1 MKRLMLLKTK
11 LFYESRLSRLVMVA
25 LLTLIGSTYLWGGS
39 TSKNYYA
46 TAEVAVTPTGAGT
59 VYLALTSGG
68 ASQGTKK
75 QQSSSAKNA
84 PTYDWY
90 MYATPTNDNYKFLGW
105 STSDAGTTTNF
116 EKGTTQN
123 GQKLSIQGQTS
134 DFTTTVYAHFAKK
147 FFFKSLV
154 KVDDACAGMGSVSA
168 SYNSG
173 DAASWASSSSPT
185 TNAFANTSGATS
197 LSKTLYVKAQA
208 AEGHTFLGWYIDGAA
223 AAASTELEYNFSY
236 ASSALSATDA
246 VAKNVVA
253 KFKVTGE
260 KSKTAIGLNLAG
272 TGYDGESEIN
282 VDVDNTFTIEMENA
296 PSPSGFTITQISTV
310 DDGETNP
317 VLIYTDGTP
326 KTLKANRAGKAT
338 FCITQAA
345 TDDVTG
351 KDVTFT
357 INVQKRTPQW
367 EYVAGTMYE
376 NTNVSNPIQ
385 ITDGR
390 AEWTFTSSN
399 TAVIPNSS
407 NTAASF
413 KVKYLNNH
421 QTQVIPCTFQQEANY
436 KYNAVNSVVNVTV
449 KQKLNHLP
457 ITGLNAENIDALK
470 NSMENGY
477 NSADNKSYA
486 LKPTATTFFG
496 QTTYGSASVTV
507 HFEGV
512 PDKLSCSLKGD
523 LNNGTLNQTN
533 WRIQESTNGSSWS
546 DVVSAQLPPSSPWVL
561 SDKQL
566 KPTTRY
572 LKFTYSGSANAGTVN
587 NLEISELHFSSSPN
601 FVICPIGSTT
611 PQQINI
617 TCANVTAISHSFPG
631 TDGEKFNV
639 TTTNLEPAGYD
650 SYVQGTANIT
660 TTATE
665 PMNTQWTIDL
675 TQVGGAAEQS
685 VVDVYACARPSDLP
699 LDIYTRANDY
709 YYFYHASSKAS
720 YDKSNK
726 KINFEAASSSSTARS
741 VEFYFAG
748 IPGDLSFTP
757 QATSYEG
764 AYWNI
769 YEKAN
774 AGDSY
779 TLVRTSYLVAT
790 STSISVPLKST
801 SHYAKIEFAGTENSG
816 SITKLKITKGAYI
829 RSNHN
834 LVSFASSGAASTTC
848 TLTTA
853 NVNNLSVSMQN
864 GTNYSAS
871 LNGNTLTINRTGLDA
886 SALYDM
892 VVISGT
898 SAINNATITKY
909 IPVNTVPSMIT
920 AANAGNTGVKTGTR
934 NNAASEWASTSYTIT
949 DINVSGAFADGKAF
963 CDKMYIFD
971 KSYNETN
978 PASSDI
984 AVSLNNLSLTSCHIY
999 TRSDDNY
1006 VYSKTIENACAATK
1020 DGEFNQTSSG
1030 SLKLYFTGFCPML
1043 SVGYTTG
1050 TESALYIKGNGGNS
1064 ADIYLDNCFITPR
1077 RKTVE
1082 GYGEPAI
1089 WNTEEFPEGSAAALC
1104 FQNANNSGRFTGNI
1118 HLRGRNMLYGGDGMR
1133 YNYSGS
1139 TATQQ
1144 SAPIMVLVNT
1154 TSSQATINIDD
1165 IWPISSS
1172 EGTERTNGA
1181 LMLNKGSDN
1190 RPSIDLGNS
1199 NTVLNFNG
1207 GQVTLKNAYPGSS
1220 NYTTTMA
1227 ISHRYYSK
1235 TVSLITITLYGM
1247 GDDHVGGTVNFNDG
1261 TISGIAPNGFKNGN
1275 GTYDSYYRNAD
1286 GDLDGTALRCPQNTY
1301 INGGTF
1307 NCNISACSDVQSQ
1320 GGSPTNSKG
1329 DQVCMLDLRASGG
1342 VDEKGFAIFD
1352 FPYGQVS
1359 KTDHTTTL
1367 AQYYANKSTDY
1378 GHASLTPKADPEDE
1392 DKLKVHLFLP
1402 CDYTERSADMDYT
1415 VDIWKYAFPSMTMS
1429 GSNAS
1434 TAASVLGLPSTD
1446 MGGPT
1451 TINTVEN
1458 YTKNVLWGRLD
1469 EYMREASNEYEINDE
1484 YGGQPISGI
1493 KVTIGE
1499 EDYSY
1504 VTNANEYTI
1513 RDGQYLLIAVKADR
1527 YLSICPPFDVKNVYV
1542 VEAYPENL
1550 IADIATDAGGQ
1561 MGALGQQAYA
1571 NIDYCYQLAKAAVFS
1586 HQGFSQVNSNFKAW
1600 GYKKDKEQNDYTGTQ
1615 SAYNWRGVKKIY
1627 PFISSTDTNK
1637 DFYLYE
1643 NQEEWTDN
1651 NGYFT
1656 CNWGYADNSDGIW
1669 MEKGK
1674 NYILQFPAKTANEY
1688 WDYWT
1693 GKMIIFEGL
1702 GEETIQGSNA
1712 HATIKASAT
1721 PSGDG
1726 KAVMLGNTTLAEMT
1740 VQNENLFYYDEESG
1754 MFLSE
1759 PEASVKIQPAQGF
1772 LYARPLV
1779 DPEAP
1784 VDLFGIEA
1792 YTGKSWYFLTYDENE
1807 ISVELS
1813 GETKTY
1819 KGLDSNDDGTENN
1832 RYIYRN
1838 DAWVEMTDT
1847 DGDHAWDASN
1857 DNTYIYYADAWVI
1870 VTKTNG
1876 VYTDGSG
1883 NKYYY
1888 DETNAEWVRMTV
1900 NCGVYTYDTYT
1911 FLLINEELIA
1921 VTPNANDAAYL
1932 VNGSDPAAYY
1942 LDVDG
1947 SCAWIAVSVNSDMAY
1962 YDAMM
1967 NFYVYFGDEWVSVE
1981 RIMDNP
1987 NWNHTYI
1994 DALSNYYISNDGNW
2008 LKITGPDENHLW
2020 HGSDLLT
2027 YIYYGNPADWV
2038 AVTHHEGDVYTD
2050 NTNFYQYNT
2059 TSNKWEVVVAD
2070 LTVDESESYTVSGNQ
2085 VLDNLTIKAGGE
2097 VIIPGDKTL
2106 EVNNLII
2113 NATPDAN
2120 QSGIVTGVTNLVV
2133 DGNAYLDITMNSS
2146 EEMDASIYYSFAV
2159 PFAVNRANGVQRK
2172 NKNTGEWE
2180 TATFGANYLAY
2191 EYDEYE
2197 RAMNG
2202 PSNACWKRV
2211 TSEQYVPGK
2220 FYLCEFDNNNY
2231 NVYRFKASDKNQLN
2245 PMTDIVVNRSNTDA
2259 VNAGWNGIAGKGI
2272 SYTTLTGAF
2281 GYMYA
2286 LNSAENA
2293 FNIQLANDAPLA
2305 VGRAIFIQ
2313 ATEAGTVV
2321 VNHTSPSAAPARL
2334 RQRTNPVHCV
2344 RITESGKQKYDDQ
2357 LFVSASEEA
2366 LPEYVAGK
2374 DVQKQWMGTPK
2385 VARIWIEDYDGLR
2398 LAANDAVIV
2407 DDQADCQLGIS
2418 VPKKGEYVLALQEAY
2433 DDVTV
2438 YLTHNGTIVANLTL
2452 GEYPILVE
2460 KGETAGY
2467 GLRIAVKKAPNVATD
2482 FNAAIVDNPNGIHK
2496 VIVNDVIY
2504 IIKNQHV
2511 YTTNGQLVK

>member
-1 MKRLMLLKTK
+1 MKRFMLLKTK
-11 LFYESRLSRLVMVA
+11 LFQESRLLRLM
-25 LLTLIGSTYLWGGS
+25 LIASLSLMCVGSVSAGS
-39 TSKNYYA
+39 KKTYYA
-46 TAEVAVTPTGAGT
+46 KVVVAPRPIGAGT
-59 VYLALTSGG
+59 VYVSSSTDFSG
-68 ASQGTKK
+68 KK
-75 QQSSSAKNA
+75 TDLPQSLPNQSSA
-84 PTYDWY
+84 PNFTFYLSS
-90 MYATPTNDNYKFLGW
+90 PTDTENYKFLGW
-105 STSDAGTTTNF
+105 STNENATSGYISKTDGNYKITILGSTSDAAVTNY
-116 EKGTTQN
+116 
-123 GQKLSIQGQTS
+123 
-134 DFTTTVYAHFAKK
+134 YAHFAKK
-147 FFFKSLV
+147 FFFKALV
-154 KVDDACAGMGSVSA
+154 KVDDACAGMGSISA
-168 SYNSG
+168 SYNSS
-173 DAASWASSSSPT
+173 DAASWGASSSPT
-185 TNAFANTSGATS
+185 TNGYAATSGATS
-197 LSKTLYVKAQA
+197 LSKTLYVKAQT

-223 AAASTELEYNFSY
+223 AAVSTELEYNIPYEST
-236 ASSALSATDA
+236 ALSAADA
-246 VAKNVVA
+246 ATKNVVA

-296 PSPSGFTITQISTV
+296 PSPLGFSITQISTV
-310 DDGETNP
+310 DAGESEP
-317 VLIYTDGTP
+317 VLVYTDGTT

-338 FCITQAA
+338 FHITQAE
-345 TDDVTG
+345 TEDVTG

-376 NTNVSNPIQ
+376 NTNVSNPIR
-385 ITDGR
+385 IIDGR
-390 AEWTFTSSN
+390 AEWTFTSGN
-399 TAVIPNSS
+399 TDVIPNSS

-421 QTQVIPCTFQQEANY
+421 QTQVIPCTFQQDANY

-449 KQKLNHLP
+449 QQKPNHVP
-457 ITGLNAENIDALK
+457 ISSINAANIDMLK
-470 NSMENGY
+470 SSISNGSNTSSKNGY
-477 NSADNKSYA
+477 
-486 LKPTATTFFG
+486 TFTPPANTVFG
-496 QTTYGSASVTV
+496 HVLGYGEGYVVVA
-507 HFEGV
+507 FEGV
-512 PDKLSCSLKGD
+512 PDKLTCTLTG
-523 LNNGTLNQTN
+523 GTSDDAQWT
-533 WRIQESTNGSSWS
+533 IAQSANGSSWTTIKS
-546 DVVSAQLPPSSPWVL
+546 ITAPSSPYEVAGE
-561 SDKQL
+561 QL
-566 KPTTRY
+566 APTTRY
-572 LKFTYSGSANAGTVN
+572 IKFTYGGVSTAGVVK
-587 NLEISELHFSSSPN
+587 NLQISELHFSSSPN
-601 FVICPIGSTT
+601 FVICPIGSSE
-611 PQQINI
+611 PQQIKI
-617 TCANVTAISHSFPG
+617 TCANVTEISHSFPG
-631 TDGEKFNV
+631 TDGSKFNV

-650 SYVQGTANIT
+650 EYVQGTANIT

-665 PMNTQWTIDL
+665 TMSTQWTINL
-675 TQVGGAAEQS
+675 KQVGGASEQA
-685 VVDVYACARPSDLP
+685 VVDVYACAYPMDLP
-699 LDIYTRANDY
+699 MDIATRPNDY
-709 YYFYHASSKAS
+709 YYFYYANNKTTYNKTAKKIEFESASST
-720 YDKSNK
+720 NG
-726 KINFEAASSSSTARS
+726 RS
-741 VEFYFAG
+741 VEFYFTG
-748 IPGDLSFTP
+748 IPGDISFTP
-757 QATSYEG
+757 KATAYEG

-774 AGDSY
+774 KEDSY
-779 TLVRTSYLVAT
+779 TLVRTSYLVSGT
-790 STSISVPLKST
+790 ISAPLSPT
-801 SHYAKIEFAGTENSG
+801 SHYAKIEFAGVEGMASLTN
-816 SITKLKITKGAYI
+816 LKITKGVYI
-829 RSNHN
+829 RSNHS
-834 LVSFASSGAASTTC
+834 LVSFASGGAISTTC

-871 LNGNTLTINRTGLDA
+871 LSGNTLTITRTGSDA
-886 SALYDM
+886 AALYDM
-892 VVISGT
+892 VVITGAST
-898 SAINNATITKY
+898 INNATITKY
-909 IPVNTVPSMIT
+909 IPVNTVPSTIT
-920 AANAGNTGVKTGTR
+920 ATNANNTGIKTGTR

-949 DINVSGAFADGKAF
+949 DINVSGAFSDGKAF

-978 PASSDI
+978 PASSNI

-999 TRSDDNY
+999 NKSGDNY

-1020 DGEFNQTSSG
+1020 DGEFDQTSSG
-1030 SLKLYFTGFCPML
+1030 NLKLYFTGFCPML
-1043 SVGYTTG
+1043 SVGYTKS
-1050 TESALYIKGNGGNS
+1050 TESALYIKGNGGTS
-1064 ADIYLDNCFITPR
+1064 TDIYLDNCFITPR
-1077 RKTVE
+1077 KKTVE
-1082 GYGEPAI
+1082 GYGEPAN
-1089 WNTEEFPEGSAAALC
+1089 WETDEFPEGSAAALC

-1133 YNYSGS
+1133 YHKQVATQEA

-1144 SAPIMVLVNT
+1144 SAPIMVLVNS

-1165 IWPISSS
+1165 IWPMSGS

-1199 NTVLNFNG
+1199 NTILNFNG

-1220 NYTTTMA
+1220 NYTTTLA
-1227 ISHRYYSK
+1227 ISHRSYTKSASII
-1235 TVSLITITLYGM
+1235 TVTLYGM
-1247 GDDHVGGTVNFNDG
+1247 GNDQVGGTVNFNDG
-1261 TISGIAPNGFKNGN
+1261 TISGIAPNGFHNGT
-1275 GTYDSYYRNAD
+1275 GTYDSYFRDAD
-1286 GDLDGTALRCPQNTY
+1286 GNLDGTALRCPQNTY
-1301 INGGTF
+1301 INGGSF

-1329 DQVCMLDLRASGG
+1329 DLVCMLDLRASGG

-1352 FPYGQVS
+1352 FPYSQVS

-1367 AQYYANKSTDY
+1367 AQYYTNKSTDY

-1392 DKLKVHLFLP
+1392 NKLKVHLFLP

-1415 VDIWKYAFPSMTMS
+1415 VDIWKYAFPSMEM
-1429 GSNAS
+1429 GGPNADI
-1434 TAASVLGLPSTD
+1434 AASVLGLPSND
-1446 MGGPT
+1446 LGGPAT
-1451 TINTVEN
+1451 VNTVEN
-1458 YTKNVLWGRLD
+1458 YTKNILWGRLD
-1469 EYMREASNEYEINDE
+1469 EYMRAISTTYEIEDE
-1484 YGGQPISGI
+1484 FAGQPISG
-1493 KVTIGE
+1493 VTVTLGE

-1504 VTNANEYTI
+1504 VTNAGDYTI
-1513 RDGQYLLIAVKADR
+1513 RDGQYLLFAVKADK
-1527 YLSICPPFDVKNVYV
+1527 YLSLCPPFDVKNIYV
-1542 VEAYPENL
+1542 VESYPENM
-1550 IADIATDAGGQ
+1550 IANEATNAGGQ
-1561 MGALGQQAYA
+1561 VIAIQEQAYA
-1571 NIDYCYQLAKAAVFS
+1571 NLDYCYQLAKAAVFS
-1586 HQGFSQVNSNFKAW
+1586 HQGFSQVNSNFKTW
-1600 GYKKDKEQNDYTGTQ
+1600 GYKKDKEKNGYSGTQ

-1643 NQEEWTDN
+1643 NQEEWTDH

-1792 YTGKSWYFLTYDENE
+1792 YSGKCWYFLTYDENE

-1819 KGLDSNDDGTENN
+1819 KGLDSNDDGTKNN

-1857 DNTYIYYADAWVI
+1857 SNTYIYYADAWVI
-1870 VTKTNG
+1870 VTKTDG

-1942 LDVDG
+1942 LDADG
-1947 SCAWIAVSVNSDMAY
+1947 SCAWIAVSANSDQAY
-1962 YDAMM
+1962 YDALM

-1994 DALSNYYISNDGNW
+1994 DASSNYYISNDGNW

-2020 HGSDLLT
+2020 HGSDMLT

-2070 LTVDESESYTVSGNQ
+2070 LTVDESESYIVSGNQ

-2120 QSGIVTGVTNLVV
+2120 QSGIVTGATNLVV
-2133 DGNAYLDITMNSS
+2133 DGNVYLDITMNSTG
-2146 EEMDASIYYSFAV
+2146 EMDATKYYSFAV
-2159 PFAVNRANGVQRK
+2159 PFTVNRANGVQRL

-2191 EYDEYE
+2191 EYNEAE
-2197 RAMNG
+2197 RAANG
-2202 PSNACWKRV
+2202 ASDACWTPV
-2211 TSEQYVPGK
+2211 ASAQYEPGK
-2220 FYLCEFDNNNY
+2220 FYLCEFDNDNY

-2245 PMTDIVVNRSNTDA
+2245 PTTAITVNRSATDA

-2272 SYTTLTGAF
+2272 SFSRLNGSF
-2281 GYMYA
+2281 GYMFA

-2293 FNIQLANDAPLA
+2293 FNVELAHDATLA
-2305 VGRAIFIQ
+2305 VGHAVFVQ
-2313 ATEAGTVV
+2313 ATEAGIVTI
-2321 VNHTSPSAAPARL
+2321 NQTSPSAAPARV
-2334 RQRTNPVHCV
+2334 RPSEAPIHCV

-2385 VARIWIEDYDGLR
+2385 VARIWVEDYNGLR
-2398 LAANDAVIV
+2398 LAANDAVLV
-2407 DDQADCQLGIS
+2407 NDQADCQLGIS
-2418 VPKKGEYVLALQEAY
+2418 APKKGEYVLALQEAY

-2438 YLTHNGTIVANLTL
+2438 YLTHNGIIVANLTI
-2452 GEYPILVE
+2452 GEYPISLE
-2460 KGETAGY
+2460 KGETTEY
-2467 GLRIAVKKAPNVATD
+2467 GLRIVVKKAPNVATD
-2482 FNAAIVDNPNGIHK
+2482 FDAAIVDNPNGVHK
-2496 VIVNDVIY
+2496 VIINDVIY
-2504 IIKNQHV
+2504 IIKNKHV
-2511 YTTNGQLVK
+2511 YTTNGQIIK